1 MRKGCNRGFTLIEA
15 IVALAII
22 TSGVMSLA
30 GLARQ
35 VTDTVTRSRRH
46 LAAATFADAFVAIR
60 AATPLA
66 PTATDCLSRD
76 IGGCFDSLDGEG
88 RITAGN
94 AAFVRR
100 WRIAAVAAAPAPA
113 WSLTVCVV
121 PAELRAVVA
130 PAPGA
135 CVARIVTEM
144 AP

>member
-1 MRKGCNRGFTLIEA
+1 MRSGSNRGFTVVEA

-22 TSGVMSLA
+22 TSGVVSLA

-35 VTDTVTRSRRH
+35 VTDTVARSRRH

-60 AATPLA
+60 AAVPLA
-66 PTATDCLSRD
+66 PTAADCLSRD
-76 IGGCFDSLDGEG
+76 VGGCFDTLDGAG
-88 RITAGN
+88 RVTAGPS
-94 AAFVRR
+94 AFVRR
-100 WRIAAVAAAPAPA
+100 WRIAAVAAAPTPA

-121 PAELRAVVA
+121 PADLRAVVA

-135 CVARIVTEM
+135 CVARVVTET

>member
-1 MRKGCNRGFTLIEA
+1 MRTGSDKGFTLIEA

-22 TSGVMSLA
+22 TSGVVSLA

-35 VTDTVTRSRRH
+35 VTDSVARSRRH
-46 LAAATFADAFVAIR
+46 LAAATFADAFVATR
-60 AATPLA
+60 AGTPMA
-66 PTATDCLSRD
+66 PTAPDCLSRD
-76 IGGCFDSLDGEG
+76 VGGCHDTLDGDG
-88 RITAGN
+88 RVTGGA

-100 WRIAAVAAAPAPA
+100 WRIAPVAASPVPA

-121 PAELRAVVA
+121 PADLRAAVS

-135 CVARIVTEM
+135 CVARVVVET